1 MIGSNGVEKQNQ
13 KENKLKHKMRT
24 AEFVEEKGHN
34 EKANN
39 VYNFQEA
46 IAIIR
51 RYEEIIKTR
60 NKKTIGYNW

>member
-1 MIGSNGVEKQNQ
+1 
-13 KENKLKHKMRT
+13 MRT
-24 AEFVEEKGHN
+24 AEFVEEQGHN